1 MSRNAHRS
9 LNINLQRPWLPR
21 DFRCHWRLV
30 TGDWWTRWTTRWGN
44 NVAIVW
50 EYIWYIY
57 MVILIGIHFVTCKL
71 RGAQDARGA
80 EDAREE
86 GGYYDA
92 YPNVSLSLRMLGTN
106 IAGWK
111 KMKPSDT
118 LQLVSNCMSE
128 FLHFSANETD
138 FSSCRFNLDAETG
151 SAGHNLT
158 TNS

>member
-1 MSRNAHRS
+1 
-9 LNINLQRPWLPR
+9 
-21 DFRCHWRLV
+21 
-30 TGDWWTRWTTRWGN
+30 
-44 NVAIVW
+44 
-50 EYIWYIY
+50 
-57 MVILIGIHFVTCKL
+57 
-71 RGAQDARGA
+71 
-80 EDAREE
+80 
-86 GGYYDA
+86 
-92 YPNVSLSLRMLGTN
+92 MLGTN